1 MVLNKIQYKQTNSI
15 HISYSIYQGA
25 AILHLKNPDERM
37 DVYIEVC

>member
-1 MVLNKIQYKQTNSI
+1 MVLNKIQCIQTNST
-15 HISYSIYQGA
+15 HIGYYIDHGA